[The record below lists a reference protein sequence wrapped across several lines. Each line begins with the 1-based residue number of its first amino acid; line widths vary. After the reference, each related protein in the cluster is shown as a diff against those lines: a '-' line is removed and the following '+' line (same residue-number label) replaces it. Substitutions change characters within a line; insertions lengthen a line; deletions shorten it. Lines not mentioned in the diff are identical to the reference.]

1 MSVIHQIWYSNFI
14 KGWERNRYLVY
25 FRLLPHQFQLWV
37 QCYCCAFDM
46 FHQSLR
52 CMRPGFLQIWIT
64 PPDRASARE
73 KQRICARILW
83 NSFCSARCITNRRYY
98 VRTANNDLSY
108 RTRARI
114 CIRYRRMDDGR
125 VILLVS
131 GGHEPRWTAIR
142 QPESN
147 KFRYSNRIRAVVGTM
162 RHGLVPARCTG
173 E

>member
-25 FRLLPHQFQLWV
+25 FRLLPSSSFECNVIAARLIGFINHYVVCDPDF
-37 QCYCCAFDM
+37 YKFE
-46 FHQSLR
+46 SPLR
-52 CMRPGFLQIWIT
+52 IE
-64 PPDRASARE
+64 RE
-73 KQRICARILW
+73 KQRIRARILW